1 MNRLTKPKFKNLM
14 IKFNIDTMPQAA
26 QEFLK
31 LTKDSTLFAFH
42 GTMGAGKTTF
52 ITQLCR
58 ALGVEQDVI
67 NSPTFSIVNEYLTSN
82 NQMLYH
88 FDFYRINN
96 PQEALDFGLYDYF
109 DSGNI
114 CFMEW
119 PEQIEPLLPDHVQH
133 VYIQVNED
141 DSRTITLNPQ

>member
-1 MNRLTKPKFKNLM
+1 MVKT
-14 IKFNIDTMPQAA
+14 IKTII
-26 QEFLK
+26 
-31 LTKDSTLFAFH
+31 
-42 GTMGAGKTTF
+42 GRGAGKTTF

-133 VYIQVNED
+133 VYIHVNDD